1 MAKKNIDFSGLLNSM
16 NEKAK
21 EEMKV
26 VSENEKIRTEA
37 QKAEREEEVA
47 KALEDAKEAEK
58 EAEKAKKEKPVTI
71 SRKEARPIQKT
82 VHLTEELNSKVNLM
96 KAMMI
101 AKGQKTTFEDILFDR
116 LQEWV
121 DENFVRMM
129 SEM

>member
-1 MAKKNIDFSGLLNSM
+1 M

-26 VSENEKIRTEA
+26 VSENEKIRTEEK
-37 QKAEREEEVA
+37 KAEREEEVA
-47 KALEDAKEAEK
+47 KAVEAAKENPTEK
-58 EAEKAKKEKPVTI
+58 PKKEKAIP
-71 SRKEARPIQKT
+71 RKDARPIQKT

-121 DENFVRMM
+121 DENFAKMM